1 MMGDATAD
9 STRFPA
15 WSPSWSARLI
25 AKSLARRQRC
35 CGRRRSRTS
44 RTLWDIT
51 GGLIR
56 RRHVQRSRGGGQW
69 SLVLMVRHR
78 MPDVF
83 APSKIAGRRF
93 PWTSGAVGALPG
105 RGAGQAEER
114 EGFVDVI
121 IEVRSA
127 ALRAKTRGPKTP
139 EQTRVA

>member
-1 MMGDATAD
+1 MMGATTPD
-9 STRFPA
+9 STPFRA
-15 WSPSWSARLI
+15 WSPSMSARLI

-35 CGRRRSRTS
+35 CSRRSRTS
-44 RTLWDIT
+44 RRLWNIT